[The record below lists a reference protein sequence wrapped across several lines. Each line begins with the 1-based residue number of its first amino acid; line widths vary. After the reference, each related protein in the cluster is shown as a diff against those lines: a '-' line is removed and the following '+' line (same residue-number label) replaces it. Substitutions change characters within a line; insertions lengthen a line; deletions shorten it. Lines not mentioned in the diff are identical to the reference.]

1 MTTAVMTAAAMT
13 HQYLGLV
20 SRNDLIML
28 CP

>member
-1 MTTAVMTAAAMT
+1 VMTTAVITAAAMT

-28 CP
+28 